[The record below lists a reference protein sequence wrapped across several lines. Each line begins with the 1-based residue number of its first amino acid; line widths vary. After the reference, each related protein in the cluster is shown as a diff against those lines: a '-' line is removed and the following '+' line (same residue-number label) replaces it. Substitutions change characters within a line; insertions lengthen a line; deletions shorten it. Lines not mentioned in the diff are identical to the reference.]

1 MRRVLHTFGPSAE
14 RLQSAPSG
22 KKRAARCPRIAKLL
36 PYQRRFPIAL
46 LGAPRESGALR
57 SYLRGLVILS
67 SCRLSM
73 LFRAAV
79 IGCTWTRTH
88 SQLNSSAVA
97 GGAWNEPLQGWS
109 RRKCLRHLLTP
120 LVQWVEDDIA
130 PERDSLRVPG
140 ALIRRKQSTRA
151 ATPTTQLTL
160 SASNPESNERD
171 WIVSSLLQDESME
184 LLRLK
189 QRNLRTQLHVDQHL
203 CSALNLLVQ
212 SRLLRW

>member
-1 MRRVLHTFGPSAE
+1 MRRVYIPSDHALSAYKAP
-14 RLQSAPSG
+14 LQ
-22 KKRAARCPRIAKLL
+22 ARNVQLVVLESQNYFLTSEGSPL
-36 PYQRRFPIAL
+36 PCWGR
-46 LGAPRESGALR
+46 RESGALR

-73 LFRAAV
+73 LFSAAV

-88 SQLNSSAVA
+88 SQLNSSAVV
-97 GGAWNEPLQGWS
+97 GGIWNKPLQGWS
-109 RRKCLRHLLTP
+109 RRKYLRHLLTP

-171 WIVSSLLQDESME
+171 WIVSRLLQMKAWSYYG
-184 LLRLK
+184 
-189 QRNLRTQLHVDQHL
+189 
-203 CSALNLLVQ
+203 
-212 SRLLRW
+212 